1 MCLSVYFNLSLKTLY
16 TACDAYTVSV
26 APSMQPTHS
35 GVGAERHQRIRSAP
49 STSVAVAVTDD
60 ATILGFLLPTV
71 VLRVTVDAEAGRGEL
86 AGTAHLAELLRGD
99 GADVDGRV
107 TFMLAHFVS
116 PFRMRGGFQFSP
128 PSVMFGNILYDSY
141 FIYTTR

>member
-1 MCLSVYFNLSLKTLY
+1 M
-16 TACDAYTVSV
+16 TAPIHAIDTFMS
-26 APSMQPTHS
+26 
-35 GVGAERHQRIRSAP
+35 GAERHHRIRSAQ
-49 STSVAVAVTDD
+49 SASIAVAVAGD
-60 ATILGFLLPTV
+60 ATVLGFLLPAV
-71 VLRVTVDAEAGRGEL
+71 VLRIAVDAEAGRGEL
-86 AGTAHLAELLRGD
+86 TGTAHLSELLRCD

-107 TFMLAHFVS
+107 TLMLAHFVS